1 MRIYARAV
9 VIAARDIPDNLTEEQ
24 IEEAKSNLESE
35 LNLDMDNLH
44 CGADPDTE
52 YDYEQRTE
60 QFEPS
65 KEADWTDE
73 ILLSYLNDKL
83 NNALM
88 AKEEEN

>member
-44 CGADPDTE
+44 YGADPDTE
-52 YDYEQRTE
+52 YDCEQRTE

-65 KEADWTDE
+65 KEADYTDE

-83 NNALM
+83 NNALV

>member
-9 VIAARDIPDNLTEEQ
+9 MIAAKDIPDNLTEEQ
-24 IEEAKSNLESE
+24 IEEAKSNFETE
-35 LNLDMDNLH
+35 VNIDMDNLH
-44 CGADPDTE
+44 YDGDPDTE

-73 ILLSYLNDKL
+73 IMLSYLNDRL
-83 NNALM
+83 NNALI
-88 AKEEEN
+88 AKE

>member
-9 VIAARDIPDNLTEEQ
+9 VIAAKDIPNNLTKEQ
-24 IEEAKSNLESE
+24 IEEEKSNLEST

-44 CGADPDTE
+44 YDGDPDTE

-73 ILLSYLNDKL
+73 IMLSYLNDRL
-83 NNALM
+83 NNELI
-88 AKEEEN
+88 AKE